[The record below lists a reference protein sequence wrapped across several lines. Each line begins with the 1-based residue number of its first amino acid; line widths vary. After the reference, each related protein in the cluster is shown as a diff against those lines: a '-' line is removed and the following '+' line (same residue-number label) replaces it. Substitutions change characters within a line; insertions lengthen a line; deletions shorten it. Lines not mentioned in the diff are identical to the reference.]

1 MNRRP
6 DRTGY
11 SLTGPKILLS
21 VLAEKIGARLQG
33 PDAEVGGIAGAG
45 EAGPGQVTFLSNPKY
60 AGAARDTKASA
71 IIAKQPVPGSG
82 CAFLLT
88 PDPYLAFAR
97 AVEQFHPA
105 VRLSA
110 GVSPQASVH
119 PTAALGKEV
128 HVGPFAVVAE
138 GAVVGDRVTLYPGA
152 YVGKGAAVGEDT
164 VLHPHVVLYEGVRV
178 GKRVLLHAGCVIGSD
193 GFGFAPTPQGYRKIP
208 QVGTVEIGDDVEIGA
223 NTTIDRAALG
233 VTRVGPGSKLDN
245 LIQVGH
251 NVEIGRDTVIAA
263 QVGISGSARIGNRV
277 MIGGQSG
284 LAGHLEVGDGVML
297 GAKTGVMVS
306 LSAKENRTWSGVP
319 AMPHRTW
326 LKLGMLLPRL
336 PDLFRRVARLEGGKT
351 AEEGEE

>member
-1 MNRRP
+1 
-6 DRTGY
+6 
-11 SLTGPKILLS
+11 LTGPKFLLS

-33 PDAEVGGIAGAG
+33 QDAEVSGIAGVD

-60 AGAARDTKASA
+60 AVQARDTKATA
-71 IIAKQPVPGSG
+71 IIAKQPISGSG

-88 PDPYLAFAR
+88 PDPYLAFAL
-97 AVEQFHPA
+97 AVAQFHPP
-105 VRLSA
+105 VRLPA
-110 GVSPQASVH
+110 GVSAQASVH
-119 PTAALGKEV
+119 PTAVLGKEV

-152 YVGKGAAVGEDT
+152 YVGKGAVVGEDS
-164 VLHPHVVLYEGVRV
+164 VLHPRVVLYEGVRV
-178 GKRVLLHAGCVIGSD
+178 GKRALLHAGCVIGSD

-233 VTRVGPGSKLDN
+233 VTRVGRGTKLDN

-251 NVEIGRDTVIAA
+251 NVEIGQDTVIAA
-263 QVGISGSARIGNRV
+263 QVGIAGSTRVGSRV
-277 MIGGQSG
+277 MIGGQAG

-297 GAKTGVMVS
+297 GAKTGVLVS
-306 LSAKENRTWSGVP
+306 LSAKENRAWAGVP

-326 LKLGMLLPRL
+326 LKMGTFLPRL
-336 PDLFRRVARLEGGKT
+336 PELFRRVRRLEGGKP
-351 AEEGEE
+351 AEGEE

>member
-1 MNRRP
+1 MGAG
-6 DRTGY
+6 RT
-11 SLTGPKILLS
+11 LLLS
-21 VLAEKIGARLQG
+21 TLADAIGARLQG
-33 PDAEVGGIAGAG
+33 TDAEVSGIAAVDA
-45 EAGPGQVTFLSNPKY
+45 AGPGQVTFLSNPKY
-60 AGAARDTKASA
+60 ALQARETKASA
-71 IIAKQPVPGSG
+71 IIARQPIPGAG

-97 AVEQFHPA
+97 AVEQFHPP
-105 VRLSA
+105 VRLAA
-110 GVSPQASVH
+110 GVSAQASVH

-152 YVGKGAAVGEDT
+152 YVGKGAVVGEDS
-164 VLHPHVVLYEGVRV
+164 VLHPRVTLYEGVRV
-178 GKRVLLHAGCVIGSD
+178 GKRVLLHAGCVVGSD
-193 GFGFAPTPQGYRKIP
+193 GFGFAPTPEGYLKIP
-208 QVGTVEIGDDVEIGA
+208 QVGTVEIEDDVEIGA

-233 VTRVGPGSKLDN
+233 VTRIGRGTKLDN

-263 QVGISGSARIGNRV
+263 LVGIAGSARIGNRV

-297 GAKTGVMVS
+297 GAKSGVAVS
-306 LSAKENRTWSGVP
+306 LTAKENRAWSGVP

-326 LKLGMLLPRL
+326 LKMVTLLPRL
-336 PDLFRRVARLEGGKT
+336 PELFRRVTRLEGGKP
-351 AEEGEE
+351 AEGEE